1 MPGFAPQNNADAT
14 MAQIVR
20 EDSAPRDMAI
30 AIDIAGMKVG
40 AVKDS
45 SEVFLG
51 MAYGGRAAG
60 AVDSDD
66 GPFL

>member
-1 MPGFAPQNNADAT
+1 

-66 GPFL
+66 GTFL